1 MAGPFEIATK
11 VAIKEIIENHTAE
24 SKFGAFLS
32 DESLNNV
39 VGELFDLIV
48 TSRNLKASGDKLLAG
63 GYSQDPNDLRRG

>member
-11 VAIKEIIENHTAE
+11 VAIKEIIQNHTTE

-32 DESLNNV
+32 EEALNGAV
-39 VGELFDLIV
+39 SELYDLVV

-63 GYSQDPNDLRRG
+63 GLGQEQGNFKRD